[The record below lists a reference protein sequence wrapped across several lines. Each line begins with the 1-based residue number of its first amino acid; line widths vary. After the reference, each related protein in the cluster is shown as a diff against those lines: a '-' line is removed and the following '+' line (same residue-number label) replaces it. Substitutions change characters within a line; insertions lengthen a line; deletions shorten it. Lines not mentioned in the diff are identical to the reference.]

1 MDQIVS
7 VREQILFEDN
17 HLIIINKRPSEL
29 VQGDKTG
36 DSSLIE
42 TVKNYL
48 KITYQKPGNVFLG
61 LAHRIDRPVSG
72 AVIFAKT
79 SKSLSRLNEQIKN
92 REISKTYWAITKA
105 IPPKE
110 EDQLLH
116 WLIKDEARN
125 KSRAYKKEQPG
136 TKKAEL
142 KYKLISKSKDYC
154 LLEVDLITGRHHQ
167 IRVQLAE
174 IGCPIKGD
182 LKYGFARSNKDASI
196 SLHARKLS
204 FIHPVKK
211 ENMEIIAPPPKDV
224 LWDFFVT
231 EKN

>member
-1 MDQIVS
+1 MDQIES
-7 VREQILFEDN
+7 IRDQILFEDN
-17 HLIIINKRPSEL
+17 HLIIINKKPSEI

-36 DSSLIE
+36 DASMID
-42 TVKNYL
+42 TVKLYI
-48 KITYQKPGNVFLG
+48 KYTYQKPGNVFLG
-61 LAHRIDRPVSG
+61 LVHRIDRPVSG

-92 REISKTYWAITKA
+92 REVTKTYWAITKKA
-105 IPPKE
+105 PPKE
-110 EDQLLH
+110 EDQITH
-116 WLIKDEARN
+116 WLVKDEARN
-125 KSRAYKKEQPG
+125 KSRSFKTEQVG

-142 KYKLISKSKDYC
+142 KYKLISKSKDYN

-167 IRVQLAE
+167 IRVQLSE

-211 ENMEIIAPPPKDV
+211 EKMEIIAPPPKDA
-224 LWDFFVT
+224 LWDFFVSDQ
-231 EKN
+231 K

>member
-1 MDQIVS
+1 MDQVIS

-17 HLIIINKRPSEL
+17 HLIVINKRPSEL
-29 VQGDKTG
+29 VQSDKTG
-36 DSSLIE
+36 DASLID

-48 KITYQKPGNVFLG
+48 KVTYQKPGNVFLG

-105 IPPKE
+105 IPPKK

-125 KSRAYKKEQPG
+125 KSRAYKSEQPG

-142 KYKLISKSKDYC
+142 KYKLLSKSKDYC

-196 SLHARKLS
+196 SLHARKLT

-211 ENMEIIAPPPKDV
+211 EKMEIIAPPPKDA
-224 LWDFFVT
+224 LWDFFVS
-231 EKN
+231 EKT

>member
-1 MDQIVS
+1 MDQIQS

-36 DSSLIE
+36 DLSLIDL
-42 TVKNYL
+42 VKTYL
-48 KITYQKPGNVFLG
+48 KETYQKPGNVFLG
-61 LAHRIDRPVSG
+61 LVHRIDRPVSG
-72 AVIFAKT
+72 AVILAKT
-79 SKSLSRLNEQIKN
+79 GKALSRLNEQIKN
-92 REISKTYWAITKA
+92 NEVQKTYWAITKN
-105 IPPKE
+105 IPP
-110 EDQLLH
+110 EDEGHLVN
-116 WLIKDEARN
+116 WLIKDEAKNRS
-125 KSRAYKKEQPG
+125 KAFDKEKPG
-136 TKKAEL
+136 AKKAEL
-142 KYKLISKSKDYC
+142 KYKLISKSKDYA

-167 IRVQLAE
+167 IRVQLSK

-211 ENMEIIAPPPKDV
+211 GRIEIIAPPPKDP
-224 LWDFFVT
+224 LWDFFAT
-231 EKN
+231 KN